1 MRSAYRSRSRNV
13 FALGFAFA
21 AQLGCGISA
30 EYGEG
35 ARMAKAASSCETL
48 ETFTPTP
55 ARYVRLRSHKVYSG
69 CGKYILVRCM
79 TTTALTQCSVI
90 EVIDKAQ
97 GQVERP
103 DL

>member
-1 MRSAYRSRSRNV
+1 
-13 FALGFAFA
+13 
-21 AQLGCGISA
+21 
-30 EYGEG
+30 
-35 ARMAKAASSCETL
+35 MAKAASSCENL
-48 ETFTPTP
+48 ETFTPIP
-55 ARYVRLRSHKVYSG
+55 SRYVHLRSHSVYSG

-97 GQVERP
+97 GQVERS

>member
-1 MRSAYRSRSRNV
+1 MRTAYPFCSQNIV
-13 FALGFAFA
+13 ALGFAFA
-21 AQLGCGISA
+21 TLLGCGVTS

-48 ETFTPTP
+48 ETFTPIP

-79 TTTALTQCSVI
+79 TTTALTQCSVL

-97 GQVERP
+97 GQVERA